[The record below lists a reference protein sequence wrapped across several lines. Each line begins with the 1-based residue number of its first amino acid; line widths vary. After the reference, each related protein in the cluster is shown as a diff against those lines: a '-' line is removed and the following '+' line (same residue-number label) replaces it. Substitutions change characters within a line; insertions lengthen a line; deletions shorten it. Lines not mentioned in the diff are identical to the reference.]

1 MIFLFENYFQNLF
14 IKNANILIP
23 FLIFVITFLFHKFII
38 YPVEVYVFSEEIVK
52 HASYLYLPHAVRIIA
67 YYVLGPIALI
77 PIFLSQCFTFIL
89 FNNGELF
96 NTVYLSTIS
105 TLSIYFGFIL
115 YELIKKDNLL
125 NIQNAVDWKKII
137 IIGFLVSVFNSTFST
152 IYLNLEKSD
161 NYFYETLNFTYLIGD
176 VLGLVF
182 GMILFILSM
191 KFYGRWRSN
200 FGNQN

>member
-1 MIFLFENYFQNLF
+1 MIKQYF
-14 IKNANILIP
+14 KNSLINKSSIIIP
-23 FLIFVITFLFHKFII
+23 FLIFVITFLLHKFII
-38 YPVEVYVFSEEIVK
+38 YPVEVYFFSEETVE
-52 HASYLYLPHAVRIIA
+52 HASYLYLPRAVRIIA

-105 TLSIYFGFIL
+105 TLSIYCGFTL
-115 YELIKKDNLL
+115 YELIKKDNLFDII
-125 NIQNAVDWKKII
+125 NTVDWKKII

-152 IYLNLEKSD
+152 LYLNLKKGHD
-161 NYFYETLNFTYLIGD
+161 YFYETLNFTYLIGD

-182 GMILFILSM
+182 GMILFILSL

-200 FGNQN
+200 FGIKN

>member
-1 MIFLFENYFQNLF
+1 MMFEHYFKSLFMNKANL
-14 IKNANILIP
+14 IIP

-38 YPVEVYVFSEEIVK
+38 YPVEAYVFLPKNVE

-182 GMILFILSM
+182 GMILFILCL
-191 KFYGRWRSN
+191 KLYGGWRSN
-200 FGNQN
+200 FGNQD

>member
-1 MIFLFENYFQNLF
+1 MFKQDFKNLL
-14 IKNANILIP
+14 INQANIIIP
-23 FLIFVITFLFHKFII
+23 FLIFVITFLLHKFLI
-38 YPVEVYVFSEEIVK
+38 YPLEVYIFTEDVVE

-67 YYVLGPIALI
+67 YYVMGPVVLI

-105 TLSIYFGFIL
+105 TLSIYCGFTL
-115 YELIKKDNLL
+115 YEMIKKDNLF
-125 NIQNAVDWKKII
+125 NIDKTVDWKKII
-137 IIGFLVSVFNSTFST
+137 IIGFLVSIFNSTFST
-152 IYLNLEKSD
+152 IYLNLEKSH

-182 GMILFILSM
+182 GMILFILSI
-191 KFYGRWRSN
+191 KFYGCWRSN
-200 FGNQN
+200 FGTKN

>member
-1 MIFLFENYFQNLF
+1 MFEYYFKNLF
-14 IKNANILIP
+14 MIKTNILIP
-23 FLIFVITFLFHKFII
+23 FFIFIITFLLHKFII
-38 YPVEVYVFSEEIVK
+38 YPAEVYIFTEEVVE

-96 NTVYLSTIS
+96 NTVYLSSIS
-105 TLSIYFGFIL
+105 TLSIYFGFTL
-115 YELIKKDNLL
+115 YELIKKDNLF
-125 NIQNAVDWKKII
+125 NIRNTVDWKKII
-137 IIGFLVSVFNSTFST
+137 IIGFLVSIFNSTFST
-152 IYLNLEKSD
+152 IYLNLEKSH

-182 GMILFILSM
+182 GMILFILSI

-200 FGNQN
+200 FGTKN

>member
-1 MIFLFENYFQNLF
+1 MIKQYF
-14 IKNANILIP
+14 KNSLINKSRIITP
-23 FLIFVITFLFHKFII
+23 FLIFVITFLLHKFII
-38 YPVEVYVFSEEIVK
+38 YPVEVYFFSEETVE

-105 TLSIYFGFIL
+105 TLSIYCGFTL
-115 YELIKKDNLL
+115 YELIKKDNLFDII
-125 NIQNAVDWKKII
+125 NTVDWKKII
-137 IIGFLVSVFNSTFST
+137 IIGFLVSVFNSTLST
-152 IYLNLEKSD
+152 LYLNLKKGHD
-161 NYFYETLNFTYLIGD
+161 YFYETLNFTYLIGD

-182 GMILFILSM
+182 GMILFILSL

-200 FGNQN
+200 FGIKN